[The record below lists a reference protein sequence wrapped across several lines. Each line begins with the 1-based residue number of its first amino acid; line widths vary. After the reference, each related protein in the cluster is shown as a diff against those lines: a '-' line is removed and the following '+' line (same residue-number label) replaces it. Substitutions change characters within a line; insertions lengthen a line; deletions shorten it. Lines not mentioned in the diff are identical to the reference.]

1 MPVSPSHST
10 RPILWRGR
18 GRCYRVASWCRPN
31 FSSVRCVLLVV
42 KVESRLVGAALLCAW
57 SSGCG
62 LSGSCVQPQTD
73 GPCLTYPH
81 HWSGHE
87 VARDVQSIPFPPA
100 ADARDRL
107 YGTVCRI
114 EQHGTR
120 AVCTGVR
127 RHGPRPNERVTVR
140 MLLRINGSLSLLCWP
155 QPSSLCD
162 PVQIK
167 EQRAHPVTS

>member
-1 MPVSPSHST
+1 MLPT
-10 RPILWRGR
+10 ATTDERTW
-18 GRCYRVASWCRPN
+18 N
-31 FSSVRCVLLVV
+31 FSRVLFVLVDV
-42 KVESRLVGAALLCAW
+42 KAASLFIGAVLLCAA

-62 LSGSCVQPQTD
+62 LSGAGSCIQPQSE

-81 HWSGHE
+81 HWTGHE
-87 VARDVQSIPFPPA
+87 VARDVQTIPFPSA
-100 ADARDRL
+100 ADTRDHL

-127 RHGPRPNERVTVR
+127 RHGPGLRQRVTAR
-140 MLLRINGSLSLLCWP
+140 MLLRINGSLDLLCWP
-155 QPSSLCD
+155 HPSSLCD

-167 EQRAHPVTS
+167 EQRAHPITS